1 MCAFKISPNACML
14 YGKGRA
20 RYTPPNPHSGC
31 CFPQFCSIWGV
42 IAQALGHSGVLPCQL
57 RDLLAPNACLLISGQ
72 VPQDTLAF
80 ADTPER
86 GVKGEISQALCAG
99 LSVSYQGNT
108 GFLLPCCN
116 FTSPMTISPSFFE
129 DLQSLGMLKIPL
141 KKSSQFPC
149 GMKTDL
155 IYLSFYSS
163 V

>member
-1 MCAFKISPNACML
+1 MLSKSHQMHACCT
-14 YGKGRA
+14 A
-20 RYTPPNPHSGC
+20 RGEHATDPQTPTVGC
-31 CFPQFCSIWGV
+31 CFPQLCSTWGV

-86 GVKGEISQALCAG
+86 GVKREVSQALCAG
-99 LSVSYQGNT
+99 LSGSYQGNT

-129 DLQSLGMLKIPL
+129 DLQSLGQSKDSFI
-141 KKSSQFPC
+141 KKSSRFPC

-155 IYLSFYSS
+155 I
-163 V
+163 